1 MVFSSTVRGQSFSMH
16 CIRFASPSLPRY
28 AMSISEFAVIVERD
42 GRDLLLDVG
51 YVAISTK
58 AMVAR

>member
-1 MVFSSTVRGQSFSMH
+1 MH